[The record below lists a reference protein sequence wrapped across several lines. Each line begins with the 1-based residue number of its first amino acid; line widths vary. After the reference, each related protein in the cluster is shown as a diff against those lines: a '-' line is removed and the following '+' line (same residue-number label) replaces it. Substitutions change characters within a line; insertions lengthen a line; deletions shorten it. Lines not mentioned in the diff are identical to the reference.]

1 MIIYLKNKH
10 TLVVDEFQFRCAIG
24 KNGLS
29 NKKIEGD
36 FCTPKGIFKLEKL
49 YYRKDRVNFEKCGL
63 KSEKINNRMVWCNDS
78 TSIFYN
84 RLTQISKKITYEK
97 MFRNDYK
104 YNLVITLDYN
114 RQKIQKNKGSAIF
127 IHLTKN
133 YKETAG
139 CIAINKNDFEILLK
153 IIKKNTYIKIC

>member
-63 KSEKINNRMVWCNDS
+63 KSEKINNRMVGS
-78 TSIFYN
+78 F
-84 RLTQISKKITYEK
+84 RVISA
-97 MFRNDYK
+97 FRFFVAHN
-104 YNLVITLDYN
+104 I
-114 RQKIQKNKGSAIF
+114 
-127 IHLTKN
+127 
-133 YKETAG
+133 TAG
-139 CIAINKNDFEILLK
+139 EGGMVFTNNKNFFK
-153 IIKKNTYIKIC
+153 IYI

>member
-1 MIIYLKNKH
+1 MRSKFNSFFISYKISCKIFELITQSWFFNIRIMIIYLKNKH
-10 TLVVDEFQFRCAIG
+10 PLVVDEFQFRCAIG

-36 FCTPKGIFKLEKL
+36 FCTPKGILKLEKL

-104 YNLVITLDYN
+104 YN
-114 RQKIQKNKGSAIF
+114 
-127 IHLTKN
+127 
-133 YKETAG
+133 
-139 CIAINKNDFEILLK
+139 
-153 IIKKNTYIKIC
+153 

>member
-104 YNLVITLDYN
+104 YNYLLCLN
-114 RQKIQKNKGSAIF
+114 S
-127 IHLTKN
+127 
-133 YKETAG
+133 YK
-139 CIAINKNDFEILLK
+139 
-153 IIKKNTYIKIC
+153 